1 MAGGRVL
8 DVAEKHESLNDWPEA
23 ISAYRRA
30 LEEVDTV
37 GDRLHVLL
45 RLARCL
51 LESGRSGEADEA
63 ESCLS
68 QAGRLL
74 PDDDPAVEGRFRL
87 QLGRLLEYK
96 GDLRQALQSYERAGE
111 LLDATSERVDAQ
123 LVLASAERRRGELQ
137 RAVDRLNGLDRNTL
151 TPRQRADFYDELG
164 AVHLSRGEVRK
175 AIEIF
180 ETALE
185 LDQNSADEYSASKSR
200 LLLADAYLRSHNLVK
215 ARSLIEQALLTYEG
229 KHANAG
235 RSEALS
241 LMGKYYEESE
251 DFVLAAQYYQAGL
264 DLDRSSDDVI
274 GQVRARRNLGRVFR
288 KKGESARASEFF
300 AAARASF
307 PREDDVEMAALWTEE
322 GHLAMEGAEPDY
334 SEAIHCFNRALEI
347 ATEDCDERAIAVAKR
362 NLANALRENNELRA
376 AEELLREAIPLLEER
391 GDLRELDEAYD
402 DLGQVLLEQ
411 DRYEEAQDALLRSL
425 DLDRQLGTVRS
436 QSRSLLLLGRTY
448 LQMGERLKA
457 RDAFQDIFDLYHHSD
472 TTVDRSEVLHELGSW
487 YAEEGKLDDA
497 IRCFKEGLGID
508 QRRDDRIGMIRANRS
523 LAGVYR
529 RRGDLVRSCELLD
542 EAEEELRR
550 INDPMERAQLQVERG
565 RQALAQG
572 SYREARD
579 QLESAMRVFSAEKTQ
594 SRVQAATCQRLL
606 ANVFT
611 SQGDYD
617 TALDLLGRAKR
628 VFEEARD
635 MPELDEI
642 YDDYATVHLLAGD
655 LDRAE
660 DAVRTSL
667 GIGRTMGWDYGK
679 GRSLLLLGR
688 IYLHRSDMTLAFKH
702 FEDAL
707 DTYEEIDD
715 DVGKAEAYVH
725 LGDWYAHP
733 GNPGHELSRAIAMY
747 KRARVIEHEHRNQR
761 GIGRCNRKLA
771 HAYLMAN
778 ELQRA
783 EDALEQA
790 EDDLRGVDD
799 PRETAPFEFEKGAL
813 HAARAEH
820 SAAISSFR
828 RALAEFQSLGLTED
842 VTRTYQ
848 SLIASY
854 QALGQ
859 FREALECMRDMG
871 LEQASMWNVLVRDLH
886 PMVAEKS
893 HATFSRGLYQ
903 DAITTAFG
911 ALEHEFRR
919 RAEALGDAAPPTTAA
934 VSDVIRTWLKSE
946 LDDVPVFSKR
956 STTDRFVEFCVASFD
971 IIRNSAVHTRRT
983 ITAGDAFASLAVA
996 HLIASTIESASDA

>member
-1 MAGGRVL
+1 MSALL

-23 ISAYRRA
+23 IAGYRRV
-30 LEEVDTV
+30 LQEMEVGD
-37 GDRLHVLL
+37 DRLHVLV

-51 LESGRSGEADEA
+51 VESGRSGEADEA
-63 ESCLS
+63 EACLGEAS
-68 QAGRLL
+68 RLL
-74 PDDDPAVEGRFRL
+74 PDAQPAVEGRFRL

-96 GDLRQALQSYERAGE
+96 GDLRQALQSYERARE
-111 LLDATSERVDAQ
+111 LLEGTQETIDAD

-137 RAVDRLNGLDRNTL
+137 RALDRLTALNPNDL

-164 AVHLSRGEVRK
+164 AVYLARGEVKR
-175 AIEIF
+175 AVEILD
-180 ETALE
+180 TALE
-185 LDQNSADEYSASKSR
+185 LDQSSSDDYSASRSR

-215 ARSLIEQALLTYEG
+215 ARSLIEQAILTYEG
-229 KHANAG
+229 KHANSG
-235 RSEALS
+235 RSEALG

-288 KKGESARASEFF
+288 KKGEGTRAREYF

-322 GHLAMEGAEPDY
+322 GHLALEGAEPDY
-334 SEAIHCFNRALEI
+334 GEAIHCFNRALEI
-347 ATEDCDERAIAVAKR
+347 AVDDCDERAVAVAKR

-376 AEELLREAIPLLEER
+376 AEELLRDALPLLEER
-391 GDLRELDEAYD
+391 GDLRELNDAYD

-411 DRYEEAQDALLRSL
+411 DRYEEAEEALMRSL

-457 RDAFQDIFDLYHHSD
+457 RDAFKDIFDLYHHSD
-472 TTVDRSEVLHELGSW
+472 STVDRSEVLHELGSW

-497 IRCFKEGLGID
+497 VRCFKEGLGID
-508 QRRDDRIGMIRANRS
+508 QRRDDRIGIVRANRS
-523 LAGVYR
+523 LAAVYR
-529 RRGDLVRSCELLD
+529 RQGDLLRSCELLN

-565 RQALAQG
+565 RLALAQG
-572 SYREARD
+572 AYREAKD
-579 QLESAMRVFSAEKTQ
+579 QLESAMRVFGAEKTQ

-611 SQGDYD
+611 TQGKYD
-617 TALDLLGRAKR
+617 EALDLLHGAKR
-628 VFEEARD
+628 VFDEAHD
-635 MPELDEI
+635 MPELDEV
-642 YDDYATVHLLAGD
+642 YDDYAMVYLLSGE

-660 DAVRTSL
+660 EAVRSSL
-667 GIGRTMGWDYGK
+667 GIGRTMGWEHGK

-688 IYLHRSDMTLAFKH
+688 IYLQRGDMTLAFKH

-707 DTYEEIDD
+707 DTYEEINDE
-715 DVGKAEAYVH
+715 VGKAEAYIH
-725 LGDWYAHP
+725 LGDWYVYDA
-733 GNPGHELSRAIAMY
+733 NPSRELSRAVAMY
-747 KRARVIEHEHRNQR
+747 KRARTIEQEHRDQR
-761 GIGRCNRKLA
+761 GIGRCNRKLG
-771 HAYLMAN
+771 HAYLLAN

-828 RALAEFQSLGLTED
+828 RALTEFQSLGHKDDL
-842 VTRTYQ
+842 TRTYQ

-893 HATFSRGLYQ
+893 HTNFSRGLYQ

-919 RAEALGDAAPPTTAA
+919 RAEALGPSAPPSTAA
-934 VSDVIRTWLKSE
+934 ISEVIRTWLKSD
-946 LDDVPVFSKR
+946 LDDVPVFTKR
-956 STTDRFVEFCVASFD
+956 SSTDRFAEFCVASFD

-983 ITAGDAFASLAVA
+983 ISAGDAFASLAVA
-996 HLIASTIESASDA
+996 HLIASTLDSVLEG